1 MSSRVDAG
9 QLLMQYRIG
18 LPADYDMAIIRERVR
33 IRGSALDE
41 RAGLNCKAYCI
52 RERHVDG
59 STVNEYAPFYLWD
72 DAGAAADFLWGGE
85 GFDGIVRDFGRPA
98 VHTWVPTA
106 FEAGPAQPLDVT
118 HALLRTQQIASDADL
133 VAAAGRLRDHVAAQA
148 ADPLVHLAFAG
159 IDPTTWHSVEF
170 SIMTSPKANDAPA
183 SGTLLT
189 VLHLSRPSTA
199 NPPRAAQS

>member
-1 MSSRVDAG
+1 MLA
-9 QLLMQYRIG
+9 MQYVIG
-18 LPADYDMAIIRERVR
+18 LPADYDMGIIRHRVATRGAAMDAFPGLGLKAYGIRERG
-33 IRGSALDE
+33 IDDAP
-41 RAGLNCKAYCI
+41 A
-52 RERHVDG
+52 
-59 STVNEYAPFYLWD
+59 NEYAPFYLWD

-98 VHTWVPTA
+98 VHTWVPTV

-133 VAAAGRLRDHVAAQA
+133 VATAGRLRDHVAAQA

-170 SIMTSPKANDAPA
+170 RTVAGTPESPK
-183 SGTLLT
+183 GTILT
-189 VLHLSRPSTA
+189 VLHISEPS
-199 NPPRAAQS
+199 